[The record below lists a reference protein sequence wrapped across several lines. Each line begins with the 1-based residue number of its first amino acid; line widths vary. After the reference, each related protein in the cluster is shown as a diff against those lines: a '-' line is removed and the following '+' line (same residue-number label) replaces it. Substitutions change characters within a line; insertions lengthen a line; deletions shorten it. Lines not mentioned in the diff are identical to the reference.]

1 MTMIKLKGIGVSGG
15 VGIGNVLVLQKD
27 DISIPKRK
35 ISHDE
40 ISREI
45 YRLEEALIATR
56 REISNL
62 QKKISKEIGF
72 DHGKIFEAHYLVL
85 EDRVLIEDVITQ
97 IKNKKINVE
106 YAFSQSIKR
115 YVDTLLKLNDDYLR
129 ERVVDIE
136 DIARRVLRAMLKKK
150 TVSLSDI
157 SEKVIIVAHDLSPS
171 QTASLPKDKI
181 IGFVTDIGGK
191 TSHTAIIARTLR
203 IPAVVGL
210 ETATANIDSGEKII
224 VDGSSGRV
232 IVRPTDK
239 VIKEYQKK
247 STIYTKE
254 VKAIHI
260 PKALKARSKDGKE
273 VTISSNIELPEEIPF
288 VKKYGAEGIGL
299 YRTEFMFLG
308 RTNLPDEEE
317 QYKAY
322 FKVAKEVSPHSV
334 IFRTIDIGG
343 DKFLSQPRVPKE
355 MSPFLG
361 WRAIRFCLA
370 RPQIFKVQLKAM
382 LRASVMKN
390 VKIMFPMISGIEE
403 LRQAKDLL
411 RECKEELEKEGK
423 EFDKNIPV
431 GTMIEVPS
439 AALTSDILA
448 KESDFFSIGT
458 NDLIQYSLAVDRSNE
473 KVAYL
478 YEPGHPA
485 VLRLIKNIIE
495 VAHSHKI
502 WVGMC
507 GEMSGEPIFAFL
519 LLGMGLDRFSM
530 SAPQVP
536 KIKELINS
544 IKFSDAKNAVEKA
557 LQLSTPKEVEQCLQE
572 ELKKVLKEDLYHTLM
587 I

>member
-1 MTMIKLKGIGVSGG
+1 MIKLKGIGVSGG

-27 DISIPKRK
+27 DISIPKRR

-390 VKIMFPMISGIEE
+390 VKIMFPMITGIEE